1 MTLAFSRQSR
11 RLLDP
16 MMGFGE
22 LVLGFAQAALQSLR
36 NVIGKAAVAGWRSCL
51 FPIHPPGSL
60 VPRAAPGIGIPQ
72 RHRPPTRS
80 RTPPPDGKPC
90 PAGWIGGARAARA
103 AGMERTSPAAL
114 TIDPREAAHFGA
126 LAADWWNPKGSSA
139 MLHRLNPVRLRFI
152 REAIDRH
159 FGTDDHALRPL
170 AGKRAL
176 DAGCGA
182 GLLCEPLARL
192 GAEVTGVDAAPENI
206 AAARVHAEGSGL
218 AIDYRAGE
226 IGALKLGSFELVC
239 ALEVIE
245 HVTDKAAFLRALADT
260 LAPDGLMVLSCPNR
274 TPASRV
280 LLVEAAER
288 LGQVPRG
295 THDWSQFATP
305 EELAGLAADA
315 GLQLDKPAGI
325 AWSPLKGLHLSADL
339 SLNFIVT
346 ARRASSTRT

>member
-1 MTLAFSRQSR
+1 
-11 RLLDP
+11 
-16 MMGFGE
+16 
-22 LVLGFAQAALQSLR
+22 
-36 NVIGKAAVAGWRSCL
+36 
-51 FPIHPPGSL
+51 
-60 VPRAAPGIGIPQ
+60 
-72 RHRPPTRS
+72 
-80 RTPPPDGKPC
+80 
-90 PAGWIGGARAARA
+90 
-103 AGMERTSPAAL
+103 MESTSPAAL

-126 LAADWWNPKGSSA
+126 LAADWWNPRGSSA

-192 GAEVTGVDAAPENI
+192 GAAVTGVDAAPENI

-315 GLQLDKPAGI
+315 GLQMDEPAGI